1 MLKSW
6 YYLAAAAAAETRAT
20 VAVVGYA
27 DWPVVAAVEA
37 APMSLMV
44 RATAAAAAAAFVAVA
59 AISEAIEIEGAGLRD
74 PVGATAAIV
83 TAAVIFEQD
92 SVATTA
98 AKNFATVSA
107 DYASARDSVAL
118 LVAEVV
124 GLEARMME

>member
-27 DWPVVAAVEA
+27 DWPVVAAAEA

-44 RATAAAAAAAFVAVA
+44 RATAAAAAAFVAVA
-59 AISEAIEIEGAGLRD
+59 AISEAIAIEGAGLRD